1 MRTNFQHRSYHSR
14 ILALLKYFRK
24 HWFFYLLTF
33 PGIVMIIVFYYS
45 PMYGLLIVF
54 KNYKFS
60 KGILGSPWVGFD
72 NFRVI
77 FQEKEFYKVL
87 LNTIY
92 INLVNITFGFA
103 FVIFLALMINEVKVG
118 WIRRTI
124 QTAVYL
130 PHFISW
136 VVYAGLVTLFLSPSD
151 GVINKII
158 QAFGGEPVYFLI
170 SNQHFRWIIVIS
182 SLLKNA
188 GYSTIIYLAALTGVN
203 PELYE
208 CAIIDGAHRGH
219 LLWYISLPRIKPTI
233 AVLAIMNTTSLFS
246 SNFEQVFNLYS
257 PVVYETGDVL
267 STYIYR
273 TGIMEGMFE
282 QAAALGTIFSII
294 GLINII
300 ITNKFVKKMDVTG
313 IF

>member
-1 MRTNFQHRSYHSR
+1 
-14 ILALLKYFRK
+14 
-24 HWFFYLLTF
+24 
-33 PGIVMIIVFYYS
+33 MIIVFYYS